1 MSNRRNK
8 VLSETAYV
16 LDSTAFY
23 AGIPY
28 QGNGRYYTTYL
39 VLEEVKHH
47 SVGSSLIHTRVQVTE
62 PSPESANFVRS
73 TASKTGDIRAL
84 SATDISLLALALD
97 LTKREEGVRLVSDD
111 FAVRNVAE
119 VLAIRL
125 SETSMK
131 GGEWKNITWKLHCN
145 GCGKDYTSPKLVECP
160 VCGTKLV
167 RKAVN
172 S

>member
-1 MSNRRNK
+1 MSDP
-8 VLSETAYV
+8 AYV

-28 QGNGRYYTTYL
+28 QGSGRYYTTYL

-47 SVGSSLIHTRVQVTE
+47 NVGSSLIHTRVQVTE
-62 PSPESANFVRS
+62 PSPESISQVRA
-73 TASKTGDIRAL
+73 TASKTGDAGAL
-84 SATDISLLALALD
+84 SQTDVSLLALALD
-97 LTKREEGVRLVSDD
+97 LSKRDRNARLVSDD

-119 VLAIRL
+119 ILSIPL

-131 GGEWKNITWKLHCN
+131 GGEWKNITWKLFCK
-145 GCGKDYTSPKLVECP
+145 GCGKQYTNPKLTECP

-167 RKAVN
+167 RKPVTT
-172 S
+172 

>member
-1 MSNRRNK
+1 
-8 VLSETAYV
+8 LSETAYV

-62 PSPESANFVRS
+62 PSPESTDLVKS
-73 TASKTGDIRAL
+73 TASRTGDITAL
-84 SATDISLLALALD
+84 SITDISLLALALD
-97 LTKREEGVRLVSDD
+97 LTKRDGGAYLVSDD

-125 SETSMK
+125 SETSIK
-131 GGEWKNITWKLHCN
+131 GGEWKNITWRLHCN
-145 GCGKDYTSPKLVECP
+145 GCGKEFTSPKLTECP
-160 VCGTKLV
+160 ICGTKLV

>member
-1 MSNRRNK
+1 
-8 VLSETAYV
+8 

-28 QGNGRYYTTYL
+28 QGSGRYFTTYL

-62 PSPESANFVRS
+62 PSPESVNKVS
-73 TASKTGDIRAL
+73 LTASKTGDLGGL
-84 SATDISLLALALD
+84 SQTDVSLLALALD
-97 LTKREEGVRLVSDD
+97 LSTTDGGVHLVSDD

-119 VLAIRL
+119 VLSIPL

-131 GGEWKNITWKLHCN
+131 GGEWKNISWKLYCK
-145 GCGKDYTSPKLVECP
+145 GCGKQYTNPKLKECP
-160 VCGTKLV
+160 VCGTRLI
-167 RKAVN
+167 RKAITT
-172 S
+172 

>member
-1 MSNRRNK
+1 
-8 VLSETAYV
+8 LSEPSYV

-47 SVGSSLIHTRVQVTE
+47 NVGSSLIHTRVQVTE
-62 PSPESANFVRS
+62 PSQESISRVRS
-73 TASKTGDIRAL
+73 TASKTGDIGAL
-84 SATDISLLALALD
+84 SQTDISLLGLALD
-97 LTKREEGVRLVSDD
+97 LSNRDGSVRLVSDD

-119 VLAIRL
+119 VLSIPL

-131 GGEWKNITWKLHCN
+131 GSEWKNITWKLFCK
-145 GCGKDYTSPKLVECP
+145 GCGKQYTNPKLTECP
-160 VCGTKLV
+160 VCGTRLV
-167 RKAVN
+167 RKPITM
-172 S
+172 